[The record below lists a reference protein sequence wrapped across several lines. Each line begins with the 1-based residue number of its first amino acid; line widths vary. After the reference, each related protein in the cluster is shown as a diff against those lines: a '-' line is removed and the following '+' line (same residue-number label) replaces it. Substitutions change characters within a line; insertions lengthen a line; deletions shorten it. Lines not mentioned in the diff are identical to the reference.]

1 MSLEKYIEN
10 IITWA
15 STKGIKLIIGIL
27 MLYIGGKIVNK
38 LVKIM
43 NIEKI
48 KHAFLILIQI
58 L

>member
-1 MSLEKYIEN
+1 MNMSLEKYIEN

-27 MLYIGGKIVNK
+27 MLYIGWKIVNK

-43 NIEKI
+43 NRT
-48 KHAFLILIQI
+48 L
-58 L
+58 